1 MKSKRLLNCFI
12 VRLLARG
19 AGEIFAGRQAN
30 CGSKKI
36 LLATSAL
43 LLAIL
48 TFAFCLLPL
57 DQANGQT
64 MSNGM
69 FKVEMGNLN
78 SIAGQSSGSKYNI
91 SITSGENAPGLYSG
105 TNYKVRAGFQYIP
118 RKKGF
123 SFSISN
129 ALIDF
134 GNLSPTN
141 PVTRTTTLTVS
152 NTSAASYQVTASE
165 NHQLLV
171 AKTGAII
178 PDTTCDKGSCSQTT
192 AADWSSTLTYG
203 FGYRCDSISIVSQ
216 GSKSSSCNQ
225 KDSSFSKNPSFFKQ
239 FADASKSEA
248 SQVIVNG
255 EKGRNQKAT
264 ITYKVNIASSQATG
278 VYTNSITY
286 VATAGF

>member
-1 MKSKRLLNCFI
+1 MFKFLKI
-12 VRLLARG
+12 ARG
-19 AGEIFAGRQAN
+19 ACEIFAGTAF
-30 CGSKKI
+30 CSEASLKKI

-43 LLAIL
+43 ILLLLLAPSV
-48 TFAFCLLPL
+48 TA
-57 DQANGQT
+57 QT

-69 FKVEMGNLN
+69 FKLEMGNLN
-78 SIAGQSSGSKYNI
+78 SIAGESSGSKYNL
-91 SITSGENAPGLYSG
+91 SITSGETAPGLYSG
-105 TNYKVRAGFQYIP
+105 TNYKVKAGFQYLP
-118 RKKGF
+118 RSKAF

-129 ALIDF
+129 TLIDF
-134 GNLSPTN
+134 GSLSPTN
-141 PVTRTTTLTVS
+141 PVTRATTLTVS

-171 AKTGAII
+171 PKTGAII
-178 PDTTCDKGSCSQTT
+178 ADTTCDKGTCTQTT

-216 GSKSSSCNQ
+216 GSKSSMCAQ

-239 FADASKSEA
+239 FPDASKSEV

-278 VYTNSITY
+278 IYTNSVTY